1 MKCLSRKQWGC
12 CAEVNVV
19 ELNVVGPLLPSAHTP
34 RPPPAVV
41 VQYRSFVVVLPDL
54 HTYYT
59 AFRAN
64 WESYQHTKG
73 GVMYVIN
80 ILLTDIYASG
90 EFSRVFM
97 LVLLDLGPE
106 LETVG

>member
-1 MKCLSRKQWGC
+1 MKSLTRKEWGC
-12 CAEVNVV
+12 CAEVSVV

-41 VQYRSFVVVLPDL
+41 VQYCSFVVVLPDL

-73 GVMYVIN
+73 RAVN
-80 ILLTDIYASG
+80 FL
-90 EFSRVFM
+90 EF
-97 LVLLDLGPE
+97 LC
-106 LETVG
+106 